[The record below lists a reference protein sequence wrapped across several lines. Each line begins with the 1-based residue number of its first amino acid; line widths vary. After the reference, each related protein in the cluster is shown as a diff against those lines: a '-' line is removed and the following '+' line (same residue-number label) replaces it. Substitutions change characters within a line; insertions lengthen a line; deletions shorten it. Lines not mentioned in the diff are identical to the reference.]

1 MTTTQIVLGLTAQA
15 VGVLATL
22 AGFSKWVLRRV
33 VVDHDQAKT
42 LDRIAAWF
50 PEERPDASESLPVR
64 VDKTREIATEAL
76 ALASDVGARLDS
88 HLTAEEHDRSEGL
101 KVRRDFEGKIL
112 DRLTAIERRIP
123 A

>member
-1 MTTTQIVLGLTAQA
+1 MTTTEIVIGLIAQGVA
-15 VGVLATL
+15 VLATL

-50 PEERPDASESLPVR
+50 PEERPDASESLPIR

-76 ALASDVGARLDS
+76 ALATDVGTRLDR
-88 HLTAEEHDRSEGL
+88 HLTAEELDRSEGL
-101 KVRRDFEGKIL
+101 KDRRKFEGKIL
-112 DRLTAIERRIP
+112 ERLEGIERRIP

>member
-1 MTTTQIVLGLTAQA
+1 MTTTQILVGLAVQA

-33 VVDHDQAKT
+33 VVDHDQAQT

-50 PEERPDASESLPVR
+50 PEERPDASESLPMR

-76 ALASDVGARLDS
+76 ALASDVGYRLDA
-88 HLTAEEHDRSEGL
+88 HLTAEEHDRTEGV
-101 KVRRDFEGKIL
+101 KDRRAFEKEIVT
-112 DRLTAIERRIP
+112 RLTEIERRIP